1 MDGKEN
7 GRTPAAAF
15 VEFDTS
21 DGHDNGRYPIWAQH
35 AGLTKRELFAA
46 MAMQGYCS
54 VQEGWD
60 QPAREVAKCAAL
72 MADALLAAL
81 NAEESK

>member
-1 MDGKEN
+1 MDN
-7 GRTPAAAF
+7 SNDPA
-15 VEFDTS
+15 
-21 DGHDNGRYPIWAQH
+21 YPCKRMEDVPEYHSPDITVSSLVDYH
-35 AGLTKRELFAA
+35 GLTKRELFAA